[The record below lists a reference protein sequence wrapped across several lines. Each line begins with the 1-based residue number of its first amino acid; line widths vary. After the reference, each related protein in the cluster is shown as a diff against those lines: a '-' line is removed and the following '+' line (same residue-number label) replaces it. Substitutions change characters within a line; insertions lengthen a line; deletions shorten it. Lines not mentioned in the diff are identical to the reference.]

1 MNRTV
6 DRQNMHSEYSPKVTR
21 VSAATIS
28 LIAALMVILI
38 LVALHFL
45 SPELS
50 AAQRMVSEYALGNYG
65 WLLSILFV
73 SWAISSW
80 ALVYVLWY
88 EVKTVPGKVGLI
100 LLIVSGVGEG
110 MAAVFNVKHGLHGVA
125 ALLGIPT
132 FPVAAILISLSL
144 VRHPAWLAAKRLIV
158 ATALLTWIAVLSM
171 TVTVIMMMKGSLIIA
186 GYANRFLIVI
196 YCVWLITIASQA
208 LRLRRNT

>member
-1 MNRTV
+1 
-6 DRQNMHSEYSPKVTR
+6 MHSEYKPKVTR

-28 LIAALMVILI
+28 LVAALMVILF

-45 SPELS
+45 SPEFS

-100 LLIVSGVGEG
+100 LLIVSGVGEA
-110 MAAVFNVKHGLHGVA
+110 MAAVFDVKHGLHGVA

-132 FPVAAILISLSL
+132 FPIAAILISLSL

-158 ATALLTWIAVLSM
+158 AIALLTWIAVLSM

>member
-6 DRQNMHSEYSPKVTR
+6 DRQNLHSEYNPKVTR

-28 LIAALMVILI
+28 LVAALMVILI

-45 SPELS
+45 SPEFS

-80 ALVYVLWY
+80 ALAYALWY
-88 EVKTVPGKVGLI
+88 EVKTVAGKVGLI
-100 LLIVSGVGEG
+100 LLIVSGVGEA
-110 MAAVFNVKHGLHGVA
+110 MAAVFDVKHGLHGVA

-132 FPVAAILISLSL
+132 FPIAAILISLSL
-144 VRHPAWLAAKRLIV
+144 VRHPAWLAPKRLIV

-171 TVTVIMMMKGSLIIA
+171 TVTVIMMIKGSLIIA

-196 YCVWLITIASQA
+196 YCVWLITVASEA

>member
-1 MNRTV
+1 
-6 DRQNMHSEYSPKVTR
+6 
-21 VSAATIS
+21 
-28 LIAALMVILI
+28 MVILI

-45 SPELS
+45 SPEFS
-50 AAQRMVSEYALGNYG
+50 AAQRMVSQYALGNYG

-80 ALVYVLWY
+80 ALAYALWY

-100 LLIVSGVGEG
+100 LLIVSGVGEA
-110 MAAVFNVKHGLHGVA
+110 MAAVFNVKHSLHGVA
-125 ALLGIPT
+125 ALLGIPA
-132 FPVAAILISLSL
+132 FPIAAILISLSL

-171 TVTVIMMMKGSLIIA
+171 TVTVIMKGSLTIA

-196 YCVWLITIASQA
+196 YCVWLITIASHA